1 MERRKLANEASD
13 SNFLMR
19 KWNIVN
25 DQSNA
30 SYAEV
35 LKSNLCNYKDA
46 YISVKGNINS
56 VGNQE
61 TQIAFKIVQ
70 HLLNVS
76 QKLMEQQ

>member
-1 MERRKLANEASD
+1 MERQELVNEASD

-19 KWNIVN
+19 KWNIIN

-35 LKSNLCNYKDA
+35 LKSNLYKDA

>member
-1 MERRKLANEASD
+1 MERQKLVNEASD

-19 KWNIVN
+19 KWNIIN

-35 LKSNLCNYKDA
+35 LKSNLCNYKDV